1 MRYLLILSF
10 FIFCSCS
17 DKTKNLDANDVQSNQ
32 ENSTSTET
40 MDYALVIHGG
50 AGTILKKNMTDEL
63 EEKYL
68 MALEYALKTGE
79 EVLKAGGTSIEA
91 VQKTINTMEDSPLFN
106 AGKGAVFNHNGENE
120 MDASIMSGRDLM
132 AGAVGGVSTIRN
144 PIDAAI
150 KVMTDSDHVML
161 TGAGAELFARE
172 QGLEIVDP
180 QYFFTENRW
189 NSLQRILKKDI
200 GSVEELKNYKY
211 GTVGAVALD
220 KNGNITA
227 GTSTGGMTNKKWNR
241 IGDSPII
248 GAGTYANNNTCGVSC
263 TGHGEFF
270 IRYAVAHDISALVEY
285 KNMSVQ
291 EAGAFV
297 INDKLAK
304 AKGDGGAIILDKYG
318 NVAMPFNS
326 AGMYRGYIKSD
337 GSKEVKI
344 YKN

>member
-1 MRYLLILSF
+1 MKYLSLLF
-10 FIFCSCS
+10 LLLVFSCS
-17 DKTKNLDANDVQSNQ
+17 EKPTVSPTEK
-32 ENSTSTET
+32 ETSSPNK

-50 AGTILKKNMTDEL
+50 AGTILKKNMTDEM
-63 EEKYL
+63 EQKYML
-68 MALEYALKTGE
+68 ALEYALKTGE
-79 EVLKAGGTSIEA
+79 AILKSGGTSLEA

-106 AGKGAVFNHNGENE
+106 AGKGAVFNHDGKNE
-120 MDASIMSGRDLM
+120 MDASIMMGKELN

-144 PIDAAI
+144 PINAAI
-150 KVMTDSDHVML
+150 KVMTDSDHVLL
-161 TGAGAELFARE
+161 TGIGAEEFAQG

-180 QYFFTENRW
+180 KYFFTEKRW
-189 NSLQRILKKDI
+189 ESLQSVLKKDV
-200 GSVEELKNYKY
+200 GSVEEFKDYKY

-220 KNGNITA
+220 KEGNITA
-227 GTSTGGMTNKKWNR
+227 GTSTGGMTNKRWNR

-270 IRYAVAHDISALVEY
+270 IRYAVAHDISAAMEY
-285 KNMSVQ
+285 KNMTV
-291 EAGAFV
+291 EAAGNFV
-297 INDKLAK
+297 INEKLAK

-344 YKN
+344 YKE

>member
-63 EEKYL
+63 EENYL